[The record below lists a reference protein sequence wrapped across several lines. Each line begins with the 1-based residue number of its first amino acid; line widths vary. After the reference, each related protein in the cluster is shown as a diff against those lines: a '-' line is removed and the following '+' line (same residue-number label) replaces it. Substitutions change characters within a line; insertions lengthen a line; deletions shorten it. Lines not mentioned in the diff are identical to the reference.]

1 MLKKY
6 YVQLR
11 NLADNIRN
19 TCEVHLYMLEQKC
32 IYCIKLLINV
42 LCFTN
47 KTSFY
52 KKFRCMNTF
61 CSHYSTYKV
70 LYVVILISTLYED
83 IILTSKCRQIIFSL
97 RARYLVYLNSGVIE
111 IFLTFNKMY
120 DYLLFISY
128 ILLNIKKT
136 LYQKIFIDCWTET
149 VLLTVSIWENLSMER
164 SFPKHFKA
172 SIKAEDSYF
181 ECLLFFSI

>member
-136 LYQKIFIDCWTET
+136 LYQKIFMIA
-149 VLLTVSIWENLSMER
+149 ER
-164 SFPKHFKA
+164 RPF
-172 SIKAEDSYF
+172 Y
-181 ECLLFFSI
+181 

>member
-11 NLADNIRN
+11 NFFSDNIRN

-52 KKFRCMNTF
+52 KKFHCTNTF
-61 CSHYSTYKV
+61 CSHCSTYKV

-83 IILTSKCRQIIFSL
+83 IILTSKCRQMIFSL

-111 IFLTFNKMY
+111 IFLTFNKTIWQDMTIY
-120 DYLLFISY
+120 YLLVTSY
-128 ILLNIKKT
+128 
-136 LYQKIFIDCWTET
+136 
-149 VLLTVSIWENLSMER
+149 
-164 SFPKHFKA
+164 
-172 SIKAEDSYF
+172 
-181 ECLLFFSI
+181 